1 MNPIILKRSVHHIP
15 VLEVVLKELREERIP
30 VVIYYHGWQT
40 SKELV
45 LTQGRKIAQ
54 QGIRVIL
61 PDAMNHG
68 ERKQP
73 VSSIPSYTFWDSIY
87 GNLFEFDTLI
97 KHLEK
102 GLYMISLQL
111 AGFRWGMTTCA
122 LLAKHPHI
130 VAGVCLMGSPAPL
143 EYGKEIVRRASEYN
157 YVVPKDYFD
166 LISWVKSY
174 DLSLQPEKLAGRPLF
189 FGMDKL
195 TKNPLYTNGTICRKN
210 RHKSYGKKLFSFLKT
225 QRHMVQIPLMEEAST
240 F

>member
-1 MNPIILKRSVHHIP
+1 MNPIILKRSVNQIP

-87 GNLFEFDTLI
+87 AVSYTHLTLPT
-97 KHLEK
+97 KLE
-102 GLYMISLQL
+102 
-111 AGFRWGMTTCA
+111 
-122 LLAKHPHI
+122 
-130 VAGVCLMGSPAPL
+130 V
-143 EYGKEIVRRASEYN
+143 
-157 YVVPKDYFD
+157 
-166 LISWVKSY
+166 
-174 DLSLQPEKLAGRPLF
+174 
-189 FGMDKL
+189 
-195 TKNPLYTNGTICRKN
+195 
-210 RHKSYGKKLFSFLKT
+210 
-225 QRHMVQIPLMEEAST
+225 
-240 F
+240 